1 VALAEGLQNALWAL
15 GRAPLQ
21 HRSDSLSAAFRNLDD
36 DTQQEPT
43 PEAGRRQAEPEII
56 PPGADCAGKSRIW
69 VSAGP
74 HHTMRVRIT
83 RLGPVGI
90 AALMLMIGILSLT
103 GLMLVIGFAL
113 VGLAAAGVV
122 GAILSGLLRSLSQR

>member
-1 VALAEGLQNALWAL
+1 M
-15 GRAPLQ
+15 
-21 HRSDSLSAAFRNLDD
+21 
-36 DTQQEPT
+36 TQQEPT
-43 PEAGRRQAEPEII
+43 SEAGRRQAEPEII
-56 PPGADCAGKSRIW
+56 PPGADWAGKSRIW
-69 VSAGP
+69 VPAGT

-90 AALMLMIGILSLT
+90 AALMLMIGILVLA

-113 VGLAAAGVV
+113 VGLAAAGVLVV